1 MKLLP
6 GMIAAAVLISS
17 TAMAQY
23 PRDNRYYRD
32 SDRGYDRDYDRDYE
46 RRDGGFNVIRAV
58 ERDLERAA
66 SRGYLGGRERN
77 RIDQALRHLS
87 DFDRDLSRG
96 RFDRHALDK
105 AIERVDD
112 VVRHSA
118 LDYRERNI
126 LIGDVNRLRDFRA
139 TGGAYGYRR

>member
-23 PRDNRYYRD
+23 PRDGRYYRD
-32 SDRGYDRDYDRDYE
+32 SDRGYDRDYGYE

-66 SRGYLGGRERN
+66 SRGYLGGRERE
-77 RIDQALRHLS
+77 RIDRALRNLS
-87 DFDRDLSRG
+87 DFDRELSRG

-118 LDYRERNI
+118 LDYRERNL
-126 LIGDVNRLRDFRA
+126 LIADVNRLREFRA

>member
-6 GMIAAAVLISS
+6 GMVAAAVLISS

-23 PRDNRYYRD
+23 PRNDRYYRD
-32 SDRGYDRDYDRDYE
+32 SDRYYDRDYE
-46 RRDGGFNVIRAV
+46 RRDGGFNAVRAV
-58 ERDLERAA
+58 QRDLERVA
-66 SRGYLGGRERN
+66 SRGYLGGRERD
-77 RIDQALRHLS
+77 RIDRALRYLS

>member
-1 MKLLP
+1 MKLLR

-23 PRDNRYYRD
+23 PRGDRYYRD
-32 SDRGYDRDYDRDYE
+32 SDRGYDRDYGYE
-46 RRDGGFNVIRAV
+46 RREGGFNVIRAV

-66 SRGYLGGRERN
+66 SRGGYLRGRERG
-77 RIDQALRHLS
+77 RIDRALRQLS
-87 DFDRDLSRG
+87 DFDRELSRG

-112 VVRHSA
+112 VVRHSG

-126 LIGDVNRLRDFRA
+126 LIGDVNRLREFRA